1 MSSLELSSLWIIFS
15 ICQGTSSYHCFK
27 DPVAFIEHFL
37 FKMKF
42 KISLLR
48 SIKIPI
54 HILYCDHTE
63 CGQH

>member
-1 MSSLELSSLWIIFS
+1 MSFLELSSLWIIFS

-27 DPVAFIEHFL
+27 DHVAFIEHFL

-42 KISLLR
+42 KISLR

-54 HILYCDHTE
+54 NILYCDHIE
-63 CGQH
+63 CEQP